1 MAASMNTTLSL
12 EENILRDI
20 TTQFFEMVPIRRMKW
35 KTTPSIDD
43 KDISPDMQR
52 AVLKATVQHA
62 TCKQYP
68 PSLSYQRA
76 FVKSILHKLEDID
89 ADICDEIYETYSDL
103 LQQKEEEDDT
113 LCYKTYTLVCIELR
127 VMESVPWHV
136 LFRQDEKW
144 VAEIDWE
151 TSEMDVW
158 DIAPTFILLQAALH
172 LAEWCSENSK
182 FLENKRVMELGSGL
196 GLTGITVC
204 RKCQMKSYTFSDC
217 HHQVLYLLM
226 KNIETNFAKHT
237 YLSQPTFTPSDI
249 FPSTSKECTDK
260 KDGRMMKSIRR
271 QLSVNAEPSN
281 PCNVSMCSDI
291 MEISYTSTAS
301 SSYDDENS
309 EDIFA
314 DQNDFHIESQ
324 NWVMDECLP
333 GMYFFSQDERI
344 RLLKYDWETSD
355 DRMLWDIAPDII
367 LAADVV
373 YDKSIMPALVS
384 VLRKLLSLEI
394 ENGQRATAFVA
405 STIRNEDTRDHFL
418 IVLANEGLTY
428 EILDSPKKRMFHYED
443 TIPIEILKI
452 QCPAGS

>member
-1 MAASMNTTLSL
+1 MAASMNTALSL

-20 TTQFFEMVPIRRMKW
+20 KTQFFEMVPIRRMKW
-35 KTTPSIDD
+35 KTKQSIDD

-62 TCKQYP
+62 ICKQYP

-113 LCYKTYTLVCIELR
+113 LCYKTYTLPCGNTVSLQ
-127 VMESVPWHV
+127 ESVHLISQGTTGLSTW
-136 LFRQDEKW
+136 
-144 VAEIDWE
+144 
-151 TSEMDVW
+151 
-158 DIAPTFILLQAALH
+158 QAALH
-172 LAEWCSENSK
+172 LAEWCSENTK

-226 KNIETNFAKHT
+226 KNIETNFAKQTH
-237 YLSQPTFTPSDI
+237 LSQPTFTPSDI

-271 QLSVNAEPSN
+271 QLSINAEPSN
-281 PCNVSMCSDI
+281 LCSVSMCSDI

-309 EDIFA
+309 EDIFS

-324 NWVMDECLP
+324 NWVMDDCLP
-333 GMYFFSQDERI
+333 GMYFFNPDERI

-355 DRMLWDIAPDII
+355 DRILWDVAPDII

-394 ENGQRATAFVA
+394 ENGQRATAFIA

-428 EILDSPKKRMFHYED
+428 EIVDSPKKRIFHYED

-452 QCPAGS
+452 QCPSGS